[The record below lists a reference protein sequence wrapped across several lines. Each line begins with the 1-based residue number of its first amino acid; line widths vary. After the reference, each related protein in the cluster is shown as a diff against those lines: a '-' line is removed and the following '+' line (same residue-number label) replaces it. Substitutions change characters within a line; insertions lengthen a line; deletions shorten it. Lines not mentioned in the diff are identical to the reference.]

1 MGEEERAI
9 SNCLMTILSI
19 YIVDCGRMMIIWLG
33 IVLVCI
39 YNIRLRPESVTL
51 INSILKADQSAEA
64 AVSMMTEI

>member
-1 MGEEERAI
+1 M
-9 SNCLMTILSI
+9 L
-19 YIVDCGRMMIIWLG
+19 V